1 MLDNQKLKLEGAKAL
16 ESKLKARPI
25 TLLLLVVCLSFILT
39 ACNNTNENSTAF
51 SNTVVANQ
59 QAGGIKQ
66 LPAQPAADT
75 PAPAPAQTTNAA
87 AGGGGNATT
96 APADAG
102 GSNAADV
109 QAGLKL
115 FQSNGCSGCHSNNG
129 LAAGVGP
136 KLQGDPIAKSA
147 ATIKDQ
153 IRNKAVAPMQKYP
166 VSQIS
171 DPDLDKITTYI
182 LSLQSK

>member
-1 MLDNQKLKLEGAKAL
+1 MLDNQKLKLEGAQAL
-16 ESKLKARPI
+16 ERKLKARPMA
-25 TLLLLVVCLSFILT
+25 LLLLVVSLGFILT
-39 ACNNTNENSTAF
+39 ACNNTNENSTAL

-66 LPAQPAADT
+66 LPPQPAADT
-75 PAPAPAQTTNAA
+75 PAPAQTTSAVA
-87 AGGGGNATT
+87 AGGGAGNATT
-96 APADAG
+96 APAADG
-102 GSNAADV
+102 GGNAADV

-115 FQSNGCSGCHSNNG
+115 FQSNGCGGCHSNNG
-129 LAAGVGP
+129 MAAGVGP

-171 DPDLDKITTYI
+171 DADLDKIATY
-182 LSLQSK
+182 LVSLQSK